1 MLWWW
6 KGWSELAHAQAA
18 MDEVA
23 EVVHTSVMRFP
34 GAVAVAA
41 ISPASSPASLAICA
55 SSWVSSLGSGS
66 DASPSSGHNLPWLIV
81 GLGNPGSKFE
91 GTRHNGRFTDL
102 SPVPERCVAR
112 PPRSPSRIRRRSRR
126 VVRTRGCTT
135 ASL

>member
-91 GTRHNGRFTDL
+91 GTRHNLLDSSEEL
-102 SPVPERCVAR
+102 SCRSQMSMWRVENQLQPEGS
-112 PPRSPSRIRRRSRR
+112 RS
-126 VVRTRGCTT
+126 
-135 ASL
+135 